1 MGRSARRQS
10 DGCRVCI
17 DRIRNAI
24 DRFCTEELDDEY
36 RVLCHRVL
44 DELIAAKH
52 TMSRSRPESWAA
64 GIIHAAGVINLLN
77 DPATPPFLTH
87 REVATS
93 FGVSAATMR
102 GKSRRIRDHLGMHA
116 MLAQWTVPSLR
127 DEDEHDASA
136 RSLARS
142 VRFGEPGRTPP
153 AAAARSGQPSG
164 SPASRTSP
172 RRDLGELTTIRQR
185 WQQHPAASAPPAG
198 PQFGRNSSS
207 RSGRAAGAFQAWD
220 GPPVIGRIGN
230 DAPRS
235 QADSGLHD
243 PPDNAA
249 PGSAS
254 ES

>member
-1 MGRSARRQS
+1 MGRSAQRQS

-102 GKSRRIRDHLGMHA
+102 GKSRRIRDHLGMHT

-127 DEDEHDASA
+127 DEDDAA
-136 RSLARS
+136 AHPLAS
-142 VRFGEPGRTPP
+142 YVQFGDPGGSSS
-153 AAAARSGQPSG
+153 AAARPNGPSTSGTG
-164 SPASRTSP
+164 P
-172 RRDLGELTTIRQR
+172 RKDLGELTTIRQR
-185 WQQHPAASAPPAG
+185 WQQPAAPRSAPPANK
-198 PQFGRNSSS
+198 QFGRNSAP
-207 RSGRAAGAFQAWD
+207 RGGRAASAFQAWD
-220 GPPVIGRIGN
+220 GPPVIGRIGS
-230 DAPRS
+230 DAPGRPS
-235 QADSGLHD
+235 DSGLND
-243 PPDNAA
+243 PPESAA